1 MQSDDREQAAE
12 FFKVIGASAISYH
25 ISFSISYFSQLA
37 INMSF
42 DYDLSGGTSG
52 RRSRSP

>member
-1 MQSDDREQAAE
+1 MQSDDKEQAAE

-42 DYDLSGGTSG
+42 DYDLS
-52 RRSRSP
+52 